1 MSYPFFEL
9 FSGKRMEGRRE
20 SQDLEHME
28 NIHSKD
34 YLEAMNVKSMKR
46 EKV

>member
-1 MSYPFFEL
+1 
-9 FSGKRMEGRRE
+9 
-20 SQDLEHME
+20 ME

-46 EKV
+46 EKVWLIESREK